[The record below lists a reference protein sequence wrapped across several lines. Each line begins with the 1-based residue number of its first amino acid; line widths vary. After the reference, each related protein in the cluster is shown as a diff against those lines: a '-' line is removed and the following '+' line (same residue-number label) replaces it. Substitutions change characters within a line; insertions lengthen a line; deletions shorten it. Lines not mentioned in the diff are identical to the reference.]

1 MYNGE
6 GDLAKK
12 IEVQRSGL
20 SEKEVNVVN
29 YEYDS
34 LDRLIHSSEERIE
47 DGKTTEVQRSE
58 HIYDG
63 ENRITKQSWSV
74 GGEAGRS
81 ENYTYS
87 TTDGTL
93 QSMKTANGETIS
105 FEYDALKRLKN
116 IKSKHGSGTDFITQ
130 TYTYKDRA
138 GQTTDGKQLT
148 TNQIANIAYTGI
160 VNPFNLSY
168 EYDAIGKYI

>member
-1 MYNGE
+1 MSTSETDDTTTNYTYEDETDRQHLTYITAKLSVEYVYENGNLIKTTYANGNTVELVYDVFDRVIEEKYNGTVKYRYVYNGE

-34 LDRLIHSSEERIE
+34 LYRLIHSSEERIE

-63 ENRITKQSWSV
+63 NKTK
-74 GGEAGRS
+74 RS
-81 ENYTYS
+81 
-87 TTDGTL
+87 
-93 QSMKTANGETIS
+93 
-105 FEYDALKRLKN
+105 
-116 IKSKHGSGTDFITQ
+116 
-130 TYTYKDRA
+130 
-138 GQTTDGKQLT
+138 KQQWKLRRM
-148 TNQIANIAYTGI
+148 Q
-160 VNPFNLSY
+160 LRH
-168 EYDAIGKYI
+168 

>member
-1 MYNGE
+1 MSTSETDDTTTNYTYEDETDRQHLTYITAKLSVEYVYENGNLIKNGE

-47 DGKTTEVQRSE
+47 DVKTTEVQRSE

-63 ENRITKQSWSV
+63 NKTK
-74 GGEAGRS
+74 RS
-81 ENYTYS
+81 
-87 TTDGTL
+87 
-93 QSMKTANGETIS
+93 
-105 FEYDALKRLKN
+105 
-116 IKSKHGSGTDFITQ
+116 
-130 TYTYKDRA
+130 
-138 GQTTDGKQLT
+138 KQQWKLRRM
-148 TNQIANIAYTGI
+148 Q
-160 VNPFNLSY
+160 LRH
-168 EYDAIGKYI
+168 